1 MKIFL
6 TSERS
11 KFPLVHNTIQ
21 KIESTV
27 FRIAY
32 WSAPIFSQNSSRL
45 HARTHGNSLSKRRV
59 SIEKEYE
66 EHSGVNTLTWEHGV
80 NTYSSSST
88 ARCWFE
94 MVFQRIVSGKCC
106 CHPTPPPAEPRLCTP
121 PLQSNCRQTESS
133 VRPCSHSRRTSHP
146 SQKGLSPLIHKS
158 TRYTTVRG
166 KLLER
171 MHVKCCRWGNLVKIS
186 GLLIV
191 ASWCNDSTRG

>member
-11 KFPLVHNTIQ
+11 KFPLVHNTIE

-45 HARTHGNSLSKRRV
+45 HAGTHGNSLSKRV

-66 EHSGVNTLTWEHGV
+66 EHSGVNTLTWERGV

-94 MVFQRIVSGKCC
+94 TVFQRIVSGKCC

-121 PLQSNCRQTESS
+121 PLQSNCRETEGS
-133 VRPCSHSRRTSHP
+133 VRPAHIHGGPRIP
-146 SQKGLSPLIHKS
+146 AKEVWPPLIHKS
-158 TRYTTVRG
+158 TRYTTIRG
-166 KLLER
+166 KLSER

-191 ASWCNDSTRG
+191 ATWCNDSTRG